1 MKPYDKNFILEKIRE
16 YNEKIHE
23 GKVNHHEILKIDGRK
38 RLDSGYLYEHKESID
53 EDILELF
60 GNDKFWMRLGP
71 KEIESSYGI
80 INAAH
85 GRVGIVGL
93 GLGYIAQEMAKND
106 KVSEVVVYEFEKDI
120 IELYKKNFGENE
132 KIKIINEDAYKIK
145 GEKFDYFYIDIYEY
159 KLTEQVVSDYK
170 HFNDALEIEDYVFW
184 GVEHFLLSCRYE
196 EIVWVYIPE
205 IWMELS
211 KKAFVSLQESGYLK
225 YYKQLDSKI
234 VKKVLEKFKAILNA
248 NME

>member
-93 GLGYIAQEMAKND
+93 GLGYIAQEMAKNN

-145 GEKFDYFYIDIYEY
+145 GEKFDYFYVDIYEY

-205 IWMELS
+205 LWMEMS
-211 KKAFVSLQESGYLK
+211 KNIFTAISNAGYLGE
-225 YYKQLDSKI
+225 YYQLDGALVSE
-234 VKKVLEKFKAILNA
+234 VLSIFKDLLDD
-248 NME
+248 

>member
-93 GLGYIAQEMAKND
+93 GLGYIAQEMAKNN

-145 GEKFDYFYIDIYEY
+145 GEKFDYFYVDIYEY

-205 IWMELS
+205 NWMEMS
-211 KKAFVSLQESGYLK
+211 KDAYRALGEEGLLNYYSQIDEELVSSVLARFK
-225 YYKQLDSKI
+225 P
-234 VKKVLEKFKAILNA
+234 VLEELG
-248 NME
+248 